1 MTVTNTRMKIDRRRG
16 PDFWIRILAWLGGIS
31 WFLMFAAMFII
42 DRAKPEAEKILSRV
56 SGAEVSTTWDQTLLG
71 YLFYLV
77 IFGVCVST
85 VGIMINSKRY
95 RREGDK
101 FRLTLIVLG
110 MLSIIGIA
118 MYLFTVLMPD
128 GSK

>member
-1 MTVTNTRMKIDRRRG
+1 MIVTNTRVKLDRRRG
-16 PDFWIRILAWLGGIS
+16 PDFWVRILAWLGGIS
-31 WFLMFAAMFII
+31 WVLMFAAMFII
-42 DRAKPEAEKILSRV
+42 DRAKPESEKILSRA
-56 SGAEVSTTWDQTLLG
+56 SGAEVSTTWDQTLVG

-95 RREGDK
+95 RRDEDR

-118 MYLFTVLMPD
+118 IYLFTVFMPD
-128 GSK
+128 GM

>member
-1 MTVTNTRMKIDRRRG
+1 MTVTNTTNELNRRRG
-16 PDFWIRILAWLGGIS
+16 PDFWVRILAWFGGIS
-31 WFLMFAAMFII
+31 WVLMFAAMFII

-85 VGIMINSKRY
+85 VGIMINSRRY
-95 RREGDK
+95 RREEDK

-128 GSK
+128 GM

>member
-1 MTVTNTRMKIDRRRG
+1 MTVTDTRKKLDRRRG
-16 PDFWIRILAWLGGIS
+16 PDFWVKILAWLGGIS

-42 DRAKPEAEKILSRV
+42 DRAKPEAEKILSKV
-56 SGAEVSTTWDQTLLG
+56 SGAEVSTTWDQTLIG

-95 RREGDK
+95 RRDEDR

-118 MYLFTVLMPD
+118 IYLFTVFMPD
-128 GSK
+128 GM

>member
-1 MTVTNTRMKIDRRRG
+1 MTVTDTRMKLDRRSG
-16 PDFWIRILAWLGGIS
+16 PDFWVKVLGWFGGIS

-42 DRAKPEAEKILSRV
+42 DRAKPESEKILSRA

-95 RREGDK
+95 RRDEDR

-118 MYLFTVLMPD
+118 IYLFTVLMPD
-128 GSK
+128 GM

>member
-1 MTVTNTRMKIDRRRG
+1 MTVTDTRMKLDRRRG
-16 PDFWIRILAWLGGIS
+16 PDFWIRVLGWFGGIS

-42 DRAKPEAEKILSRV
+42 DRAKPEAEKILTGA
-56 SGAEVSTTWDQTLLG
+56 SGAEVGTTWDQTLLG

-77 IFGVCVST
+77 IFGLCVST

-95 RREGDK
+95 RRAEDR

-110 MLSIIGIA
+110 ILSLFGIA
-118 MYLFTVLMPD
+118 IYLFTLLIPD
-128 GSK
+128 GM

>member
-1 MTVTNTRMKIDRRRG
+1 MTVTKTRMKLNRRSG
-16 PDFWIRILAWLGGIS
+16 PDFWVRILGWFGGIS

-42 DRAKPEAEKILSRV
+42 DRAKPEAEKILTRA
-56 SGAEVSTTWDQTLLG
+56 SGAEVSSTWDQTLIG

-77 IFGVCVST
+77 IFGLCVST

-95 RREGDK
+95 RREEDR

-110 MLSIIGIA
+110 MLSLFGLAI
-118 MYLFTVLMPD
+118 YLFTVLMPD
-128 GSK
+128 GM

>member
-1 MTVTNTRMKIDRRRG
+1 MTVTNTRVKLNRRNG
-16 PDFWIRILAWLGGIS
+16 PDFWVRILGWFGGIS

-42 DRAKPEAEKILSRV
+42 DRAKPEAEKILTRT
-56 SGAEVSTTWDQTLLG
+56 SGAEVTTTWDQTLLG

-77 IFGVCVST
+77 IFGLCIST

-95 RREGDK
+95 RREEDR

-110 MLSIIGIA
+110 MLSIIGITI
-118 MYLFTVLMPD
+118 YLFIVLMPD
-128 GSK
+128 GM

>member
-1 MTVTNTRMKIDRRRG
+1 MTVTNTRMKLDRRRG
-16 PDFWIRILAWLGGIS
+16 PDFWVRILAWLGGIS
-31 WFLMFAAMFII
+31 WLLMFAAMFII
-42 DRAKPEAEKILSRV
+42 DRAKPESEKILSRV

-77 IFGVCVST
+77 IFGVCIST

-95 RREGDK
+95 RRDEDR

-118 MYLFTVLMPD
+118 IYVFTVLMPD
-128 GSK
+128 SM